1 MIHTPFVCRK
11 RQNIVINYCFRS
23 CFLSARVHGVS
34 PIRQPCQAPNV
45 TFLINSN
52 CASVFN
58 GWQWDN
64 EVGRLYNLFSSR
76 VAPQARVWPFYILS
90 QSEYNFLVFYK
101 ITTIYVLSIYLFIYF
116 VKVKYVNEKV
126 FQIQVLLLSVAYKGN
141 I

>member
-1 MIHTPFVCRK
+1 
-11 RQNIVINYCFRS
+11 
-23 CFLSARVHGVS
+23 
-34 PIRQPCQAPNV
+34 
-45 TFLINSN
+45 
-52 CASVFN
+52 
-58 GWQWDN
+58 
-64 EVGRLYNLFSSR
+64 
-76 VAPQARVWPFYILS
+76 VWPFYILS